1 MEIDTIPITQLRL
14 NYIHSFKKMHLHI
27 KILKI
32 FSQINQLWLIV
43 HLPLNLFAFDVFIDS
58 IKNCKHYKNL
68 YVLCKLCSGL

>member
-32 FSQINQLWLIV
+32 FSQINQL
-43 HLPLNLFAFDVFIDS
+43 
-58 IKNCKHYKNL
+58 
-68 YVLCKLCSGL
+68 